1 MKIASKPLSTNPR
14 TPQRSTSRVPPSRS
28 MIRMGFVP
36 LVDCAPLVVAKELGL
51 FKARGLNVELE
62 REPGWATV
70 RDKIVMGTE
79 LEASHALVGQPFAA
93 TYGLGT
99 ARRQCLTGLVL
110 NAHGNAVTI
119 SSRLW
124 EMGVRDAAGLVRS
137 LQTRE
142 EAGAARPCFGVVHP
156 CSSHN
161 FLLRTW
167 LRRVGLKVGRD
178 VEIVVMPPEMMERN
192 LEKGNLTGFCVGE
205 PWNSS
210 AILNGIGWRLFSS
223 AELCATHPEK
233 VVMVTRSFAEE
244 RSEEHLEL
252 LAALLDACHYCDAPE
267 HRKEI
272 ASLLA
277 RPEYVNVSESIL
289 SNSLLGSF
297 QCGFG
302 LVAETR
308 DFHLFSRDQVNRPS
322 LDKANWVLG
331 QMRLCGLLDDAK
343 IRASGCPIAEI
354 FREDIYE
361 AAVARMGVED
371 PLQLCG

>member
-1 MKIASKPLSTNPR
+1 MKIATKPMSSNPR
-14 TPQRSTSRVPPSRS
+14 SPKLSAPRVPSSRS

-36 LVDCAPLVVAKELGL
+36 LVDCAPLVVAKEMGL
-51 FKARGLNVELE
+51 FKARGLNIELE

-79 LEASHALVGQPFAA
+79 LEASHALAGQPFAA
-93 TYGLGT
+93 SYGLGT
-99 ARRQCLTGLVL
+99 VRRHCVTGLVM

-124 EMGVRDAAGLVRS
+124 HEGVRDAAGLVRY

-142 EAGAARPCFGVVHP
+142 EAGEPRPCFGVVHP

-161 FLLRTW
+161 FILRNW

-178 VEIVVMPPEMMERN
+178 VEIVIMPPEMMERN
-192 LEKGNLTGFCVGE
+192 LEKGNLVGFCVGE

-210 AILNGIGWRLFSS
+210 AILNGVGWRLFSS

-233 VVMVTRSFAEE
+233 VIMVTQNFAET
-244 RSEEHLEL
+244 RSEEHFEL
-252 LAALLDACHYCDAPE
+252 LAALLDACRHCDEAE

-272 ASLLA
+272 AALLA
-277 RPEYVNVSESIL
+277 RPEYLNVPEHVI

-308 DFHLFSRDQVNRPS
+308 DFHLFSRDSVNRPS
-322 LDKANWVLG
+322 LEKANWVLG
-331 QMRLCGLLDDAK
+331 QMRLCGLLDDAV
-343 IRASGCPIAEI
+343 IRTAHCPIAEI

-361 AAVARMGVED
+361 EAVSRMGVED
-371 PLQLCG
+371 SLQLCG